1 METPLELQRRPVLRD
16 PLIGAAR
23 NGRTVTHGQMLQEF
37 AACLVGQWRIS

>member
-23 NGRTVTHGQMLQEF
+23 SGRTGTHGQMLQK
-37 AACLVGQWRIS
+37 LRRLPRRNQW